1 MDAFGGIAYKSR
13 SHPEHRIRRE
23 SLQTKEGGRVSKHA
37 AVMCKR
43 DIYTNTTFHFH
54 FLCFIVRTLRNTN
67 TAQCYSPQTPPI
79 QLLTQVW
86 PADWVLPN
94 TRVHMPPRK
103 LTLAYVPKKTG
114 LQKNSILLLK
124 GGRYNHHQRNGQ
136 LIGLLPKRCKRCLHL
151 QKSEQCSTAS
161 PMRLASLRCL
171 HWLRS
176 CGREPTK
183 SQQTLH

>member
-1 MDAFGGIAYKSR
+1 MQKGYIYK
-13 SHPEHRIRRE
+13 H
-23 SLQTKEGGRVSKHA
+23 
-37 AVMCKR
+37 
-43 DIYTNTTFHFH
+43 TTFHFH

-124 GGRYNHHQRNGQ
+124 GHSGRYNHHQRNGQ